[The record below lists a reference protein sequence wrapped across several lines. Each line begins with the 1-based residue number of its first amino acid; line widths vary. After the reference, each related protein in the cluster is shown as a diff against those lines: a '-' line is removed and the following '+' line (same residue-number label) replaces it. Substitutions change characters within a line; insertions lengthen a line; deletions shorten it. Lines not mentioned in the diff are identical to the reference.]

1 MIRHHHHHPSARS
14 SISLRIGGDTLPTP
28 ARRRRGGGGATS
40 PSIALARAI
49 KTSPTTPRPPSLI
62 AAAINRDGLVTSTTT
77 PRRSAG
83 PHHRPEVAAAS
94 SASASASPEASSSSS
109 PSTCWKLLRDFSAA
123 EFRRQARP
131 WVDTPEKRAR
141 LRDALMTVYRQP
153 APSESGYG
161 WAGVAEAVAAGDA
174 TTPADVIVGVTASD
188 ARVAVRALRDW
199 CAALGL
205 PYVQPEVRLGGR
217 PAAAGGGG
225 DGGNNTATTTPTPL
239 AALPP
244 GPVYVKYAPAGGVC
258 YASPYTGP
266 DRGVLLQLGQAPL
279 LGHFP
284 LGLMDASAAA

>member
-1 MIRHHHHHPSARS
+1 
-14 SISLRIGGDTLPTP
+14 L
-28 ARRRRGGGGATS
+28 
-40 PSIALARAI
+40 
-49 KTSPTTPRPPSLI
+49 
-62 AAAINRDGLVTSTTT
+62 INRDGLITSTTIS
-77 PRRSAG
+77 RRPASRATTG
-83 PHHRPEVAAAS
+83 AAAS
-94 SASASASPEASSSSS
+94 SASAPASPEASPEASSSSS
-109 PSTCWKLLRDFSAA
+109 PSSCWKLLRDFSAA

-153 APSESGYG
+153 APAESGYG
-161 WAGVAEAVAAGDA
+161 WAGVAATAAAAAGDA
-174 TTPADVIVGVTASD
+174 DPASPPPADVIVGVTASD

-199 CAALGL
+199 CAALDL

-217 PAAAGGGG
+217 PAAAAAGGG
-225 DGGNNTATTTPTPL
+225 DGGSATTTPTPAPL

-244 GPVYVKYAPAGGVC
+244 GPVYVKYAPAGGLC

-284 LGLMDASAAA
+284 LGLMDVSAAA